1 MFNLHAHNFLGHA
14 LHCHRDVCEQ
24 PLPLTL
30 VEKAEQCPWLAVVVR
45 VDAVVP
51 AVRRTIERQWRLCTR
66 RFQRGKFLF
75 SIFAYKS
82 RCALS
87 RSAATTFAA
96 SSLVQFAMP
105 CCDLKW
111 NLTKKRSLFALM
123 NEYVCE
129 PKPWI
134 WR

>member
-1 MFNLHAHNFLGHA
+1 M
-14 LHCHRDVCEQ
+14 
-24 PLPLTL
+24 
-30 VEKAEQCPWLAVVVR
+30 WYLA
-45 VDAVVP
+45 AS
-51 AVRRTIERQWRLCTR
+51 ASGMTCTR
-66 RFQRGKFLF
+66 RFQRGKLPVSMF
-75 SIFAYKS
+75 SNRS

-87 RSAATTFAA
+87 RSVATTLAA
-96 SSLVQFAMP
+96 SSLVQLAMP

-111 NLTKKRSLFALM
+111 NLTQKRSLFALM